1 LDVSC
6 VKAVEEGNPIVG
18 FLAMESDVVS
28 QVVYLLNRKVF
39 IRNLGFLQAD
49 ESRVMFFDNSF

>member
-1 LDVSC
+1 
-6 VKAVEEGNPIVG
+6 
-18 FLAMESDVVS
+18 MESDVVS